1 MTRPVVSG
9 LRPQYQDRINW
20 VVLDYDLSS
29 DTVLAK
35 RLGIHAH
42 PAFAVVE
49 PDSDR
54 VVERFFGPQDEPAL
68 RARLDAALAKTGRP

>member
-1 MTRPVVSG
+1 MTRPAVSA
-9 LRPQYQDRINW
+9 LRPQYQDRINF
-20 VVLDYDLSS
+20 VVLDYDLAG

-54 VVERFFGPQDEPAL
+54 VVERFFGPQDEQAL
-68 RARLDAALAKTGRP
+68 RARLDAALARPLR

>member
-1 MTRPVVSG
+1 MSG
-9 LRPQYQDRINW
+9 LRPQYQDRINF
-20 VVLDYDLSS
+20 VILDYDLEA

-35 RLGIHAH
+35 RLGVHAH

-54 VVERFFGPQDEPAL
+54 VTERFFGPQQEQQL
-68 RARLDAALAKTGRP
+68 RARLDAALAKVAR

>member
-9 LRPQYQDRINW
+9 LRPQYQDRINF
-20 VVLDYDLSS
+20 VVLDYDLPS

-35 RLGIHAH
+35 RLGVHAH
-42 PAFAVVE
+42 PAFALVE

-54 VVERFFGPQDEPAL
+54 VIERFFGPQDEKQL
-68 RARLDAALAKTGRP
+68 RARFDALLARP